1 MTIDWLP
8 FLIAV
13 LLLWLPR
20 QVLRLGG
27 KVLRFGGR
35 RRKIRDTNPAHV
47 REHGDPAVSLRE
59 EIAKPRNT
67 IDLLRATLGSVVI
80 LGAFEGIE
88 PALRAGPGADA
99 AELQRVFFL
108 QIAVLLAG
116 VLIQTFRYEGRLT
129 LFAPIFY
136 LSGLTFGMCGFYPAL
151 FALVLVWTINLGLPN
166 ANPQN
171 IHLDSANGRYWM
183 RLEWRAL
190 ARALATGDKS
200 AVADALAFR
209 AERRKLV
216 TNDEERLLEMN
227 ERVQN

>member
-1 MTIDWLP
+1 VTIDWLP

-80 LGAFEGIE
+80 LGTFEGIE

-99 AELQRVFFL
+99 AELQRVFFF

-166 ANPQN
+166 AAAFLSVYALLVGTFGLMFDGLANPLPL
-171 IHLDSANGRYWM
+171 I
-183 RLEWRAL
+183 
-190 ARALATGDKS
+190 ATGLLILPVFFSLLLRRRLAQFSKRLKVPGS
-200 AVADALAFR
+200 AA
-209 AERRKLV
+209 
-216 TNDEERLLEMN
+216 
-227 ERVQN
+227 